1 MLNYSVCGMQNIQN
15 EERDIKYYARL
26 QVTEVLDMMAFAE
39 HIEDHLGKYSAEEI
53 NAILGGAVRCLR
65 ELLLKGNKIS
75 LGALGDFH
83 LTVSSEGT
91 RKAEEF
97 TPQNIKAMHVRW
109 KPGKKF
115 NNMLQDAK
123 FSVVPSRKA
132 QAAVLKAEKAGEK
145 NVELK

>member
-1 MLNYSVCGMQNIQN
+1 MQNIQN

-39 HIEDHLGKYSAEEI
+39 HIENHLGKYSAEEI

-65 ELLLKGNKIS
+65 ELLLDSKQVS
-75 LGALGDFH
+75 LGQLGKFK
-83 LTVSSEGT
+83 LSASSEGT
-91 RKAEEF
+91 RKADDF
-97 TPQNIKAMHVRW
+97 SPQNIKALRVRW
-109 KPGKKF
+109 TPGPKF
-115 NNMLQDAK
+115 SNLLKDAK
-123 FSVVPSRKA
+123 FNVVASRKA